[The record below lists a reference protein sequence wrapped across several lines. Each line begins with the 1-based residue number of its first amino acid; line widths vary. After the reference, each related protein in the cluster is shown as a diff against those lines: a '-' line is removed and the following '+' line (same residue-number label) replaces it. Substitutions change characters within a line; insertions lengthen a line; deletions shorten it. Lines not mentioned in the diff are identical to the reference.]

1 MLDFTFYP
9 KSNVE
14 VEIHYKKMFCI
25 GYVYRT
31 KKQIRFVPAYF
42 GSLISLKTIKKEK
55 GMTLAEF
62 LLVMQIDDYKKFQ
75 KRIYN
80 SIKKECDF
88 WLRKTKKKGMENM
101 YYQGYHFLLKPMEK
115 ELSITQR
122 L

>member
-31 KKQIRFVPAYF
+31 KKQIRFIPASF
-42 GSLISLKTIKKEK
+42 SNLILLNKREKEK
-55 GMTLAEF
+55 DMTLAEF
-62 LLVMQIDDYKKFQ
+62 LIMMQIDNYKKFQ
-75 KRIYN
+75 KRIYH

-88 WLRKTKKKGMENM
+88 WLKKTKKKGMENM
-101 YYQGYHFLLKPMEK
+101 YYQGYHFLLKSMEE
-115 ELSITQR
+115 EL
-122 L
+122 